1 MGWVTAKPSSISD
14 SDVQEPS
21 DGSASLS
28 SARFIAIGALL
39 LFASAINYM
48 DRQTLANVGTRITR
62 EFNLREQQ
70 YGNLEASF
78 GLSFAVGSLM
88 FGFLADK
95 VPLRF
100 LYPTVLFLWS
110 ATGFLTGYV
119 NGYHSL
125 LACRGMLGF
134 FEAGHWPC
142 GLKAVQILLDP
153 RRRAMGNSVL
163 QSGTS
168 IGAFLTPQVLGLLLT
183 EQEGS
188 WRLGFQIVGAIG
200 IVWIVAWFLVVRS
213 TDFQKKKE
221 IVSDTSTSW
230 EVCIREILTVR
241 MLAVV
246 IVLTLINACWQTL
259 RAWLPKV
266 MLQEYK
272 YEEAFTLNFVSCWY
286 LVTDVG
292 CLGAGFLAV
301 WLAHRGMSIKK
312 SRSIT
317 FLICSLLTA
326 TLMLVPFLTQG
337 PWLLVVFLL
346 AGAGTLGLF
355 PMFYSF
361 SQDVSKDHQGKVTGI
376 TSALGWTL
384 SSPTQSMFGY
394 LKDQTHSYSTGL
406 MIAGAL
412 PLIALVFLVS
422 LWPNRNRGAMP
433 MGRVGEFDKVRC
445 RSRFRSS

>member
-1 MGWVTAKPSSISD
+1 MGWIGSKSED
-14 SDVQEPS
+14 DEVQTLG
-21 DGSASLS
+21 DGEGRATSLGS
-28 SARFIAIGALL
+28 KRFIAIGALL

-48 DRQTLANVGTRITR
+48 DRQTLANVGTRITK
-62 EFNLREQQ
+62 EFQLSEQQ
-70 YGNLEASF
+70 YGNLETSF

-95 VPLRF
+95 VPLRI

-119 NGYHSL
+119 TDYYSL
-125 LACRGMLGF
+125 LSCRGLLGF

-168 IGAFLTPQVLGLLLT
+168 IGAFLTPQLLGILLT
-183 EQEGS
+183 EKEGS
-188 WRLGFQIVGAIG
+188 WRLGFQVVGAIG
-200 IVWIVAWFLVVRS
+200 VVWIVAWFMVVRS
-213 TDFQKKKE
+213 TDFQKRSTGTHPRTDE
-221 IVSDTSTSW
+221 PSANAPTSFGATF
-230 EVCIREILTVR
+230 EVCLREMLTAR

-266 MLQEYK
+266 MQQEYQ
-272 YEEAFTLNFVSCWY
+272 YEEAFTLNFVSVWY

-292 CLGAGFLAV
+292 CLASGGLAV

-312 SRSIT
+312 SRSLT
-317 FLICSLLTA
+317 FLVCALLTGS
-326 TLMLVPFLTQG
+326 LMLVPWLTQG
-337 PWLLVVFLL
+337 PWLLAVFLV

-361 SQDVSKDHQGKVTGI
+361 SQDVSRDHQGKVTGI

-394 LKDQTHSYSTGL
+394 LKDQTHSYATGL
-406 MIAGAL
+406 AIAGAL
-412 PLIALVFLVS
+412 PLIALVFLVW
-422 LWPNRNRGAMP
+422 LWPTDQDER
-433 MGRVGEFDKVRC
+433 K
-445 RSRFRSS
+445 

>member
-1 MGWVTAKPSSISD
+1 MGWISSNPETEGEDRIRND
-14 SDVQEPS
+14 Q
-21 DGSASLS
+21 DGRKTSLGS
-28 SARFIAIGALL
+28 SRFIAIGALL

-48 DRQTLANVGTRITR
+48 DRQTLANVGTRITK
-62 EFNLREQQ
+62 EFKLSEQQ
-70 YGNLEASF
+70 YGNLETGF

-95 VPLRF
+95 VPLRI
-100 LYPTVLFLWS
+100 LYPTVVFLWS
-110 ATGFLTGYV
+110 ATGFVTGFV
-119 NGYHSL
+119 NDYYSL

-168 IGAFLTPQVLGLLLT
+168 IGAFLTPQLLGIILT
-183 EQEGS
+183 EEKGS

-200 IVWIVAWFLVVRS
+200 LIWIAAWFLVVRN
-213 TDFQKKKE
+213 TDFQKTTHGLDGQN
-221 IVSDTSTSW
+221 IVEAERSQESVGSTFQ
-230 EVCIREILTVR
+230 VCIREMLTAR

-246 IVLTLINACWQTL
+246 IVLTLINASWQTL

-266 MLQEYK
+266 MQQEYK
-272 YEEAFTLNFVSCWY
+272 YEEAFTLNFVSIWY

-292 CLGAGFLAV
+292 CLASGFLAV
-301 WLAHRGMSIKK
+301 WLAHRGMSMKK
-312 SRSIT
+312 SRCFT
-317 FLICSLLTA
+317 FLLCALLTG
-326 TLMLVPFLTQG
+326 TLMFVPWLTQG
-337 PWLLVVFLL
+337 PWLLAVFLI

-361 SQDVSKDHQGKVTGI
+361 SQDISKDHQGKVTGI
-376 TSALGWTL
+376 TGALGWTL

-394 LKDQTHSYSTGL
+394 LKDQTDSYSTGL
-406 MIAGAL
+406 VIAGAL
-412 PLIALVFLVS
+412 PFVALGFLVW
-422 LWPNRNRGAMP
+422 LWPT
-433 MGRVGEFDKVRC
+433 DKD
-445 RSRFRSS
+445 

>member
-1 MGWVTAKPSSISD
+1 MGWISSNPNDGDPVTTKGSPEGPQTSLGSS
-14 SDVQEPS
+14 
-21 DGSASLS
+21 
-28 SARFIAIGALL
+28 RFIAIGALL

-48 DRQTLANVGTRITR
+48 DRQTLANVGARITS
-62 EFNLREQQ
+62 EFKLSEQQ
-70 YGNLEASF
+70 YGNLETSF
-78 GLSFAVGSLM
+78 GLSFAAGSLL

-95 VPLRF
+95 VPLRI

-110 ATGFLTGYV
+110 ATGFITGYS
-119 NGYHSL
+119 NDYWSL
-125 LACRGMLGF
+125 LGCRGMLGF

-168 IGAFLTPQVLGLLLT
+168 IGAFLTPQLLGYILT
-183 EQEGS
+183 EQPGS

-200 IVWIVAWFLVVRS
+200 LIWIVAWFMIVRS
-213 TDFQKKKE
+213 TDFQKRSTEDSNLQPIGSAEPQK
-221 IVSDTSTSW
+221 VSESSFQVCLREMRTS
-230 EVCIREILTVR
+230 R

-246 IVLTLINACWQTL
+246 IVLTLINACWQIL

-266 MLQEYK
+266 MQQEYQ
-272 YEEAFTLNFVSCWY
+272 YEEAFTLHFVSIWY

-292 CLGAGFLAV
+292 CFASGGLAV

-312 SRSIT
+312 SRSLT
-317 FLICSLLTA
+317 FLTCGTMTG

-337 PWLLVVFLL
+337 PWLLAVFLI

-376 TSALGWTL
+376 TSALGWAL
-384 SSPTQSMFGY
+384 SSPTQTMFGY
-394 LKDQTHSYSTGL
+394 LRDKTNSYSTGL
-406 MIAGAL
+406 AIAGAL
-412 PLIALVFLVS
+412 PLIALVFLVW
-422 LWPNRNRGAMP
+422 LWPTDTSVSASPQNKA
-433 MGRVGEFDKVRC
+433 
-445 RSRFRSS
+445 S